1 MPHGF
6 DAMVGGTKSDTM
18 VREALHTK
26 FASPRRLLRE
36 LEGLLGNDASF
47 TVEVRELL
55 CNGRICRLTQGSD
68 AP

>member
-1 MPHGF
+1 MPPGF

-26 FASPRRLLRE
+26 FASPRRLVRE
-36 LEGLLGNDASF
+36 LEGLLGDDARF

-55 CNGRICRLTQGSD
+55 ATARYAD
-68 AP
+68 